1 MRNRTSNLRIPR
13 SDTLPLSHIDP
24 TVSEVHMTPVLHAA
38 KIKNVDSVIF
48 EDRTCH
54 NSLKLSKADAKD
66 VSFRNY
72 LHYKLILLNQIIS
85 TRTEVSL
92 ENYPLFY
99 DFVSILSKLDKYEKF
114 ESNSVIENGIF
125 FKKNMISVG
134 KN

>member
-1 MRNRTSNLRIPR
+1 MTNRTSNLRIPR
-13 SDTLPLSHIDP
+13 SDALPLSHIDS

-38 KIKNVDSVIF
+38 KINNVDSVIF
-48 EDRTCH
+48 VDRTCH
-54 NSLKLSKADAKD
+54 NSLKLPKD

-85 TRTEVSL
+85 ARTKVSL

-99 DFVSILSKLDKYEKF
+99 DFVSILSRLDKYEKF
-114 ESNSVIENGIF
+114 ESNSEIENGIF
-125 FKKNMISVG
+125 FKKNIISVG